1 VCQSDEVPRFEP
13 FQGLRYRPD
22 VAPLAQVI
30 APPYDVISPT
40 ERAHLASRHRANAVL
55 VELPEAD
62 MSGRRDRYAVASDL
76 FVRWQ
81 EKGLLVADPVPSL
94 YPYRMTDTSG
104 RVTTGVI
111 GALGLA
117 EPGAENDILPH
128 EQTLPKPKSDRLDL
142 LRATRANLSPIWGL
156 SMASG
161 VTATFDPTDDD
172 PVADVVDDEGVRH
185 QLWVLSD
192 ADTVAAVAAALAT
205 APVVLAD
212 GHHRYETARAY
223 QAEQRQANGGAPGPY
238 DLVMALVVELAE
250 DQLTVGAIHRTVSGL
265 PEDFDLVTALA
276 PWFDVVRA
284 GAADDR
290 TLGALADSHS
300 LALVTGG
307 HAYLLLPQAE
317 LLEQQGND
325 LDSNLIATALEALP
339 PHQVM
344 HRHSVAEALE
354 ALRDGEGEAAF
365 LLRPV
370 TVAQIDEWANA
381 RRRMPPKTTFFSPKP
396 RTGMVFRSLDLP

>member
-1 VCQSDEVPRFEP
+1 MPRFEP
-13 FQGLRYRPD
+13 FQGLRYRPE

-30 APPYDVISPT
+30 APPYDVISAS
-40 ERAHLASRHRANAVL
+40 ERSHLASRHRANAVL

-62 MSGRRDRYAVASDL
+62 LSGGRDRYAVAADL
-76 FVRWQ
+76 FARWQ
-81 EKGLLVADPVPSL
+81 AKGILLADPGRSL
-94 YPYRMTDTSG
+94 YPYRMTDPSG
-104 RVTTGVI
+104 RATTGVI

-117 EPGAENDILPH
+117 DPGEESDILPH

-156 SMASG
+156 SMAAG

-172 PVADVVDDEGVRH
+172 PVADVYDDDGVRH

-192 ADTVAAVAAALAT
+192 ADTVAAVGAAVAT

-223 QAEQRQANGGAPGPY
+223 QAERRQANGGAPGSY
-238 DLVMALVVELAE
+238 DLVMALVVELSE
-250 DQLTVGAIHRTVSGL
+250 DQLTVGAIHRTISGL
-265 PEDFDLVTALA
+265 PEDFDLVGALA

-290 TLGALADSHS
+290 TLGALAGSSS
-300 LALVTGG
+300 LTLVTGG
-307 HAYLLLPQAE
+307 QAYLLLAHPEVQ
-317 LLEQQGND
+317 EQEGND
-325 LDSNLIATALEALP
+325 LDSNLIATVLATLP
-339 PHQVM
+339 PHEVM
-344 HRHSVAEALE
+344 HRHSVAEAME
-354 ALRDGEGEAAF
+354 ALRDGEGQAAF

-370 TVAQIDEWANA
+370 TVKQIDEWANE

>member
-1 VCQSDEVPRFEP
+1 VPRFEP

-40 ERAHLASRHRANAVL
+40 ERAHLASRHRAHAVL

-62 MSGRRDRYAVASDL
+62 LSGRRDRYVVAADL
-76 FVRWQ
+76 FTRWQ

-94 YPYRMTDTSG
+94 YPYRMTDTAG

-117 EPGAENDILPH
+117 EPGAESDILPH

-156 SMASG
+156 SMAKG

-172 PVADVVDDEGVRH
+172 PVADVVDDDGVRH

-192 ADTVAAVAAALAT
+192 ADTVAAVATALAA

-223 QAEQRQANGGAPGPY
+223 QTEQREAHGGAPGPY

-276 PWFDVVRA
+276 PWFDVIRA

-290 TLGALADSHS
+290 TLGALADSRS
-300 LALVTGG
+300 LAMVTGG
-307 HAYLLLPQAE
+307 QAYLLLPQAE
-317 LLEQQGND
+317 VQEQEGND

-339 PHQVM
+339 PHEVM

-354 ALRDGEGEAAF
+354 ALRDGEGQAAF

>member
-1 VCQSDEVPRFEP
+1 MPRFEP
-13 FQGLRYRPD
+13 FQGLRYRPE

-30 APPYDVISPT
+30 APPYDVISAT

-62 MSGRRDRYAVASDL
+62 LSGGRDRYAVATEL
-76 FVRWQ
+76 FARWQ
-81 EKGLLVADPVPSL
+81 AKGIIVADPVPSL

-104 RVTTGVI
+104 RATTGVI

-117 EPGAENDILPH
+117 EPGAESDILPH

-156 SMASG
+156 SMAAG

-172 PVADVVDDEGVRH
+172 PVADVYDDDGVRH

-192 ADTVAAVAAALAT
+192 ADTVAAVGAALAT

-223 QAEQRQANGGAPGPY
+223 QAERRQANGGAPGPY

-265 PEDFDLVTALA
+265 PEDFDLVGALA

-290 TLGALADSHS
+290 TLGALADSSS

-307 HAYLLLPQAE
+307 QAYLLLAHAE
-317 LLEQQGND
+317 VQEQEGND
-325 LDSNLIATALEALP
+325 LDSNLIATALAALP
-339 PHQVM
+339 PHEVM
-344 HRHSVAEALE
+344 HRHSVAEAME
-354 ALRDGEGEAAF
+354 ALRDGEGQAAF

-370 TVAQIDEWANA
+370 TVKQIDEWANE

>member
-1 VCQSDEVPRFEP
+1 VPRFEP
-13 FQGLRYRPD
+13 FQGLRYRPE
-22 VAPLAQVI
+22 VAPVAQVI
-30 APPYDVISPT
+30 APPYDVISAT
-40 ERAHLASRHRANAVL
+40 ERRHLASRHQANAVL

-62 MSGRRDRYAVASDL
+62 LRGGRDRYAVATDL
-76 FVRWQ
+76 FTRWQ
-81 EKGLLVADPVPSL
+81 AEGIIAAEAVPSL

-104 RVTTGVI
+104 RATTGVI

-117 EPGAENDILPH
+117 EPGEESDILPH
-128 EQTLPKPKSDRLDL
+128 EQTMPKPKSDRLDL

-156 SMASG
+156 SMAAG
-161 VTATFDPTDDD
+161 ITATFDPTDDD
-172 PVADVVDDEGVRH
+172 PVADVHDDDGVRH

-192 ADTVAAVAAALAT
+192 PDTVAAVGAAMAT

-223 QAEQRQANGGAPGPY
+223 QAECRQANGGAAGPY

-250 DQLTVGAIHRTVSGL
+250 DQLTVGAIHRTISGL
-265 PEDFDLVTALA
+265 PDDFDLLGALSR
-276 PWFDVVRA
+276 WFDVVRA

-290 TLGALADSHS
+290 TLGALADSS
-300 LALVTGG
+300 ALALVTRGQ
-307 HAYLLLPQAE
+307 AYLLLAHTEVQ
-317 LLEQQGND
+317 EQEGND
-325 LDSNLIATALEALP
+325 LDSNVIAAVLAELP
-339 PHQVM
+339 PHEVM
-344 HRHSVAEALE
+344 HRHSVAEAME
-354 ALRDGEGEAAF
+354 ALREGEGQAAF

-370 TVAQIDEWANA
+370 TVKQIDEWANE

>member
-1 VCQSDEVPRFEP
+1 VPRFEP
-13 FQGLRYRPD
+13 FQGLRYRPE
-22 VAPLAQVI
+22 VAPVAQVI
-30 APPYDVISPT
+30 APPYDVISAT
-40 ERAHLASRHRANAVL
+40 ERNHLASRHQANAVL

-62 MSGRRDRYAVASDL
+62 LSAGRDRYAVATEL
-76 FVRWQ
+76 FTRWQ
-81 EKGLLVADPVPSL
+81 AEGVLVADPVPSL
-94 YPYRMTDTSG
+94 YPYRMTDPSG
-104 RVTTGVI
+104 RATTGVI

-117 EPGAENDILPH
+117 EPGEESDILPH

-156 SMASG
+156 SMAAG

-172 PVADVVDDEGVRH
+172 PVADVYDDDGVRH

-192 ADTVAAVAAALAT
+192 ADTIAAVGAAVAT

-212 GHHRYETARAY
+212 GHHRYETARTY
-223 QAEQRQANGGAPGPY
+223 QAECRQANGGVAGPF
-238 DLVMALVVELAE
+238 DLVMALIVELSE
-250 DQLTVGAIHRTVSGL
+250 DQLTVGAIHRTISGL
-265 PEDFDLVTALA
+265 PEDFDLVGALA

-290 TLGALADSHS
+290 TIGALAGSSS

-307 HAYLLLPQAE
+307 QAYLLLAQAE
-317 LLEQQGND
+317 VEEQEGND
-325 LDSNLIATALEALP
+325 LDSNLIATVLAGLP
-339 PHQVM
+339 PHEVM
-344 HRHSVAEALE
+344 HRHSVAEAME
-354 ALRDGEGEAAF
+354 ALREGEGQAAF

-370 TVAQIDEWANA
+370 TVKQIDEWANE

>member
-1 VCQSDEVPRFEP
+1 VPRFEP
-13 FQGLRYRPD
+13 FQGLRFRSE

-30 APPYDVISPT
+30 APPYDVISAS
-40 ERAHLASRHRANAVL
+40 ERSHLASRHRANAVL

-62 MSGRRDRYAVASDL
+62 LPGGRDRYAVAADL
-76 FVRWQ
+76 FARWQ
-81 EKGLLVADPVPSL
+81 SKGILVADPGRNL
-94 YPYRMTDTSG
+94 YPYRMTDPSG
-104 RVTTGVI
+104 RATTGVI

-117 EPGAENDILPH
+117 DPGEESDILPH

-156 SMASG
+156 SMAAG
-161 VTATFDPTDDD
+161 VTATFDPTDDE
-172 PVADVVDDEGVRH
+172 PVADVYDDDGVRH
-185 QLWVLSD
+185 QLWVLND
-192 ADTVAAVAAALAT
+192 ADTVGAVGTAVAT

-223 QAEQRQANGGAPGPY
+223 QAERRQANGGAAGPY
-238 DLVMALVVELAE
+238 DLVMALVVELSE
-250 DQLTVGAIHRTVSGL
+250 DQLTVGAIHRTISGL
-265 PEDFDLVTALA
+265 PEGFDLIGALA

-290 TLGALADSHS
+290 TLGALSGSSS
-300 LALVTGG
+300 LTLVTGG
-307 HAYLLLPQAE
+307 QAYLLLARPEMQ
-317 LLEQQGND
+317 EQEGND
-325 LDSNLIATALEALP
+325 LDSNLIATALAALP
-339 PHQVM
+339 PHEVM
-344 HRHSVAEALE
+344 HRHSVAEAME
-354 ALRDGEGEAAF
+354 ALRDGEGQAAF

-370 TVAQIDEWANA
+370 TVKQIEEWANE

>member
-1 VCQSDEVPRFEP
+1 MPRFEP
-13 FQGLRYRPD
+13 FQGLRFRSE

-30 APPYDVISPT
+30 APPYDVISAS
-40 ERAHLASRHRANAVL
+40 ERSHLASRHRANAVL

-62 MSGRRDRYAVASDL
+62 LPGGRDRYAVAADL
-76 FVRWQ
+76 FARWQ
-81 EKGLLVADPVPSL
+81 SKGILVADPGRNL
-94 YPYRMTDTSG
+94 YPYRMTDPSG
-104 RVTTGVI
+104 RATTGVI

-117 EPGAENDILPH
+117 DPGEESDILPH

-156 SMASG
+156 SMAAG
-161 VTATFDPTDDD
+161 VTATFDPTDDE
-172 PVADVVDDEGVRH
+172 PVADVYDDDGVRH
-185 QLWVLSD
+185 QLWVLND
-192 ADTVAAVAAALAT
+192 ADTVGAVGTAVAT

-223 QAEQRQANGGAPGPY
+223 QAERRQANGGAAGPY
-238 DLVMALVVELAE
+238 DLVMALVVELSE
-250 DQLTVGAIHRTVSGL
+250 DQLTVGAIHRTISGL
-265 PEDFDLVTALA
+265 PEGFDLTGALA

-290 TLGALADSHS
+290 TLGALSGSSS
-300 LALVTGG
+300 LTLVTGG
-307 HAYLLLPQAE
+307 QAYLLLARPEMQ
-317 LLEQQGND
+317 EQEGND
-325 LDSNLIATALEALP
+325 LDSNLIATALAALP
-339 PHQVM
+339 PHEVM
-344 HRHSVAEALE
+344 HRHSVAEAME
-354 ALRDGEGEAAF
+354 ALRDGEGQAAF

-370 TVAQIDEWANA
+370 TVKQIEEWANE